1 MVQNIVVA
9 LIVLAAALYV
19 ARKYMPAG
27 WRQKLV
33 YALAARGAS
42 QSKMA
47 SWLGTESSC
56 GSGCDTCKACAEP
69 EPADKRV
76 IKIHVRR

>member
-1 MVQNIVVA
+1 MMQNVVVA
-9 LIVLAAALYV
+9 VIVAFAALYV

-33 YALAARGAS
+33 FLLAARGAS

-47 SWLGTESSC
+47 QWLNTESSC
-56 GSGCDTCKACAEP
+56 GSGCDKCKACAQP
-69 EPADKRV
+69 EPNEKV
-76 IKIHVRR
+76 IKIVRR